1 MLRLKV
7 LIITHAAVVNPETN
21 TAFELFHEF
30 AIEPTAIVHTTQDT
44 ETQSSCKAKEAGL
57 SLLESLAYLSH
68 LQQG

>member
-7 LIITHAAVVNPETN
+7 LLITRAAVVNPESN

-30 AIEPTAIVHTTQDT
+30 AIEPTDIVHTTQDT

-57 SLLESLAYLSH
+57 SLLRV
-68 LQQG
+68 